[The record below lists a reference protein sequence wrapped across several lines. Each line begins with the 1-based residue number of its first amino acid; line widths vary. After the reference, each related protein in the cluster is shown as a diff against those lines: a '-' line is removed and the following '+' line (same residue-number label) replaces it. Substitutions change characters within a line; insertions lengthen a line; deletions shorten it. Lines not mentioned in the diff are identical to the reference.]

1 MIKLDSM
8 SSDEIY
14 SKFGIQS
21 TISQGAQ
28 NLLGALNILMSEGVK
43 TEQTAMMVQNMLQ
56 SQPLLYRRFIESK
69 LSRFNK

>member
-1 MIKLDSM
+1 MDPSL
-8 SSDEIY
+8 
-14 SKFGIQS
+14 KFGRLAVS
-21 TISQGAQ
+21 K
-28 NLLGALNILMSEGVK
+28 NILMSEGVK